1 MKKVKSNFN
10 KLLVSISLT
19 LGLLSQKIVS
29 AITDIRLEPLYGVPD
44 PKPTTVFTVIT
55 VVFKFILLP
64 LLVIIGVVVLICNI
78 VKKVSVKKEKNVN
91 QENNEDIKSK

>member
-64 LLVIIGVVVLICNI
+64 LLLIIGVVVLICNI

>member
-1 MKKVKSNFN
+1 MKKINSNFN
-10 KLLVSISLT
+10 KLLASISLT
-19 LGLLSQKIVS
+19 LGLLFQKIVA
-29 AITDIRLEPLYGVPD
+29 AITDIRQEPLYGVPD

-64 LLVIIGVVVLICNI
+64 LLLIIGAAVLICNI
-78 VKKVSVKKEKNVN
+78 VKKVSVKKEKHVN